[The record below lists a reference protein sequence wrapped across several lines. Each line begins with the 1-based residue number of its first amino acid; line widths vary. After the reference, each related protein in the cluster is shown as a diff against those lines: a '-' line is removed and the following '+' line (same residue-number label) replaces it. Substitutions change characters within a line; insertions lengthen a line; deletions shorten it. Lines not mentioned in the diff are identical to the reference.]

1 MEPIEPLY
9 ETTYYQEQI
18 ELDKEVESNINI
30 LIGLFSNRAG
40 SLNSIQYPLLSQPLE
55 LSVGAQFS
63 SWEIAEHYI
72 KEYEKQKS
80 LRSGQSARF
89 KLKCEAD
96 TQLTNTDSNN
106 VVKLSD
112 GCVYDVDD
120 IKDSLVHH
128 GKE

>member
-89 KLKCEAD
+89 KPD